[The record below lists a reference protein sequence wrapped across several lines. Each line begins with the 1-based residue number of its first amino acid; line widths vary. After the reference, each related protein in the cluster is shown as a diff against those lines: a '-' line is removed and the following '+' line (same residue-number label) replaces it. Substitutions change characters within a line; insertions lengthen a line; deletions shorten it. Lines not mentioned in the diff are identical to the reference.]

1 MEKMCDTNSQ
11 SKDIDCDGKRRGK
24 QLYHLPWQDKNDT
37 ITEKY
42 ESIFT
47 HMFIDLMY
55 I

>member
-1 MEKMCDTNSQ
+1 MKKMCGTSSQ
-11 SKDIDCDGKRRGK
+11 SKVIKCDRREGKEK
-24 QLYHLPWQDKNDT
+24 LYYLPWQDENDT